1 MDVLY
6 YLFFTEEGRKL
17 YTLGVEGVHYDI
29 KDGVLTPKE
38 DAAAAGY
45 AINVSDVS
53 AGWPSIDVASLP
65 FSFEGVT
72 PEALKTYNDY
82 VNKALSP
89 EYTGPIVKIPMGK
102 SALYDENVATYTSNL
117 YEMATKIVLG
127 SQTIDE
133 AYADY
138 EKFWKSIQGD
148 KMLDELNGK

>member
-1 MDVLY
+1 
-6 YLFFTEEGRKL
+6 
-17 YTLGVEGVHYDI
+17 
-29 KDGVLTPKE
+29 
-38 DAAAAGY
+38 
-45 AINVSDVS
+45 
-53 AGWPSIDVASLP
+53 
-65 FSFEGVT
+65 VT
-72 PEALKTYNDY
+72 PEALKTNNDY

-117 YEMATKIVLG
+117 YEMATKIVLS